1 VNTLYNSAWVIGPYL
16 KVIGEYMKTLEKY
29 PNPKAVNMT
38 QFSR

>member
-1 VNTLYNSAWVIGPYL
+1 MLYNSAWVIGPYL

-29 PNPKAVNMT
+29 SNPKAVNMT